1 MRNLFIAHLKDLD
14 FPYLVELWN
23 TYCRES
29 DNGTQGDLIYEDV
42 EALIET
48 CGFSGVETARRL
60 HAGEVASLYDF
71 AFLNGYA
78 NIENAISCERSPIA
92 IDYLADWLEESEHQ
106 EWLDFVE
113 AIEEDQ
119 E

>member
-23 TYCRES
+23 TYCQES
-29 DNGTQGDLIYEDV
+29 DNGTLDDLIYENV
-42 EALIET
+42 EELIET

-60 HAGEVASLYDF
+60 HAGKVTSLYDF

-92 IDYLADWLEESEHQ
+92 IGYLADWLKESEHQ

>member
-1 MRNLFIAHLKDLD
+1 MKNLFISYLKDLD
-14 FPYLVELWN
+14 FAYLVELWN
-23 TYCRES
+23 TFCQES
-29 DNGTQGDLIYEDV
+29 DNGTLDDLIYENV
-42 EALIET
+42 EELIEA
-48 CGFSGVETARRL
+48 CDFSGVETARRL
-60 HAGEVASLYDF
+60 HAGDVTSLYDF

-78 NIENAISCERSPIA
+78 NIANAISCEQSPIDV
-92 IDYLADWLEESEHQ
+92 DYLADWLEESEHP